1 MIDIKRIRESAE
13 AVKENCIRKNT
24 DPSRI
29 DAIVEL
35 DGERR
40 TLIQQV
46 EDLKARRNEVSQL
59 VARLKTTPPRD
70 HGADHGTDQGTDLAE
85 GDRQISEMRSVGDEI
100 KALDA
105 QLRDIET
112 ALEEHMLW
120 IPNIAHDSVP
130 VGKDAGDN
138 VEVRRS
144 GVCGDRTF
152 HEDHITIAQRLGI
165 LDFERG
171 AKVTGSGFGFY
182 VGKGARLERALINFF
197 LDTNTTSRGYTEII
211 PPHVANADSMRG
223 TAQLPKSADDMY
235 YIERDELYL
244 IPTAEVPIT
253 NYHRNEVLPA
263 GQLPICYAGYSACFR
278 REAGS
283 YGKDTRGFLRVHQFN
298 KVELVKFTTPES
310 SYEELERLVQDVE
323 HLLQELGLTY
333 RVLALCTGDMTFG
346 GAKTYD
352 LEVWSPGEQRWLE
365 VSSCTNFEDF
375 QARRSNIK
383 FKPEP
388 TSKPTFVHTLNGS
401 GLATSRIMV
410 ALLET
415 YQQEDGSIRIPPC
428 LVPYT
433 GFEVIEVAQN

>member
-70 HGADHGTDQGTDLAE
+70 HGADHGTDHGTDLAE
-85 GDRQISEMRSVGDEI
+85 GDRLISEMRSVGDEI